1 LGKAIRVW
9 LQENADRTA
18 RAKLIRLAGTF
29 YFDFA
34 LLEVWE
40 DSVDKSDY
48 FDDSGRRASA
58 IRRLKR
64 NRRSRHYANE
74 SMRL

>member
-1 LGKAIRVW
+1 MTFARLPEQPALREKYRRGCEARFGKAIRVW

-18 RAKLIRLAGTF
+18 RAKLIRLADTF

-40 DSVDKSDY
+40 DS
-48 FDDSGRRASA
+48 GG
-58 IRRLKR
+58 
-64 NRRSRHYANE
+64 
-74 SMRL
+74 